1 MLKQIS
7 SFYANALVTE
17 GIISIEDKEIH
28 EYGLT
33 ALLVNLFNY
42 GLWLL
47 LGILSSTLLETVVFL
62 ISYTVLRNIIG
73 GWHASTPIRCTI
85 CGVLMWLSVIYIYKR
100 LEWPRQVFVW
110 LMVFVFIFL
119 LAIIVKNDLSY
130 KRRAAGIISLSI
142 LCILSFIIENTS
154 LYSYSTLIVLSLVCN
169 IIMNLLLLFEAKCD
183 TNK

>member
-7 SFYANALVTE
+7 AFYANALVTE

-85 CGVLMWLSVIYIYKR
+85 CGVLMWFTVICIYKQCV
-100 LEWPRQVFVW
+100 LSRQLFIW
-110 LMVFVFIFL
+110 LMLLSLLCL
-119 LAIIVKNDLSY
+119 LAIVIKKDLSS
-130 KRRAAGIISLSI
+130 KRKTSGII
-142 LCILSFIIENTS
+142 CLSFLSVFSFIFENTS

-169 IIMNLLLLFEAKCD
+169 IIMNFLLLFEAKHD
-183 TNK
+183 TNR

>member
-7 SFYANALVTE
+7 AFYANALVTK

-85 CGVLMWLSVIYIYKR
+85 
-100 LEWPRQVFVW
+100 
-110 LMVFVFIFL
+110 
-119 LAIIVKNDLSY
+119 
-130 KRRAAGIISLSI
+130 
-142 LCILSFIIENTS
+142 
-154 LYSYSTLIVLSLVCN
+154 
-169 IIMNLLLLFEAKCD
+169 
-183 TNK
+183 